1 MSGIAIDVKDVSV
14 RFNPYMEKAPTLRR
28 TIARRRVTT
37 REEVVALGGV
47 TFDIRKGEAFGIL
60 GRNGAGKSTLLRVL
74 ARTLRPDEG
83 SVTVYGKTS
92 TLLQLGVGFN
102 RQLSG
107 RRNIYL
113 GGLANGLTVKE
124 IEERLDSIL
133 DYAELD
139 EAIDRPMTTYS
150 SGMYS
155 RLAFSISMHLDP
167 DILLVD
173 EVLSVGDEHF
183 RAKSM
188 QTMLDLL
195 ERSGTIVYVSHNLD
209 SLEDFC
215 DRVMWLEKGRV
226 KALGDSE
233 EIVELYRESF
243 R

>member
-37 REEVVALGGV
+37 REEVVALDGV

-74 ARTLRPDEG
+74 ARTLRPDGG

-124 IEERLDSIL
+124 IEQRFESIL

-195 ERSGTIVYVSHNLD
+195 KRSGTIVYVSHNLD

-226 KALGDSE
+226 RALGDSA
-233 EIVELYRESF
+233 EIVEQYRESF